1 VSGTAFDAEG
11 NPRLVL
17 APDALVAEALG
28 GARRV
33 RAANPPPIDPI
44 LVIDDSLTTRMLEQ
58 SILESA
64 GYDVEVATSAEE
76 ALDVAR
82 RVPHS
87 LFLVD
92 VEMPGMDGFTF
103 VAQTRA
109 DAALRATP
117 AILVSSRNAPED
129 LERGF
134 DAGASAYITKGEFDQ
149 GVLLERVRELTV
161 R

>member
-1 VSGTAFDAEG
+1 
-11 NPRLVL
+11 
-17 APDALVAEALG
+17 
-28 GARRV
+28 
-33 RAANPPPIDPI
+33 
-44 LVIDDSLTTRMLEQ
+44 
-58 SILESA
+58 
-64 GYDVEVATSAEE
+64 
-76 ALDVAR
+76 
-82 RVPHS
+82 VPHS

-103 VAQTRA
+103 VEQTRA
-109 DAALRATP
+109 DAVLRATP

-134 DAGASAYITKGEFDQ
+134 GAGASAYITKGEFDQ

>member
-1 VSGTAFDAEG
+1 
-11 NPRLVL
+11 
-17 APDALVAEALG
+17 
-28 GARRV
+28 
-33 RAANPPPIDPI
+33 
-44 LVIDDSLTTRMLEQ
+44 MLEQ

-76 ALDVAR
+76 GLDVAR
-82 RVPHS
+82 RMPHS

-109 DAALRATP
+109 DAVLRATP

-134 DAGASAYITKGEFDQ
+134 GAGASAYITKGDFDQ